1 MLLFFLIIY
10 LIFKHNINKTVINLK
25 ENKKLD
31 NNTLNKLINRSN
43 KLVNLLYLLFI
54 IGVVLASLIIIKEL
68 YIFNIIK
75 TIFKVLTP
83 LFIGFVIAWFFNPL
97 VNKISG
103 KGVPKVVGAL
113 IIYLVLILLIIMFI
127 KVFIPVLYKQLNDL
141 IVTLPEII
149 NKITKV
155 FDDIMVRFSMKGID
169 LSDVRN
175 NLFNSIN
182 NITLKF
188 TTSVPKHVIS
198 FILSFFSG
206 LGVLLISLV
215 VGIYMLID
223 FDHITNHF
231 IKLIPEKYQKDISI
245 LIEKIGQE
253 VRKTVN
259 GTILVALMV
268 LVCDTIAF
276 SIIGLESPL
285 LFGVFC
291 GLTDLIPYIGPY
303 IGGSAAVIVGFSQN
317 TKIGLAILI
326 ACVIVQLVENYILQP
341 IVMSKAIE
349 LHPVT
354 IIIGLLLFGHFFGII
369 GMIIATP
376 ILALLKVI
384 YEFICQR
391 FELFS

>member
-1 MLLFFLIIY
+1 M
-10 LIFKHNINKTVINLK
+10 INLK

-155 FDDIMVRFSMKGID
+155 FDDIMVRFSMEGID

-245 LIEKIGQE
+245 LIEKIGLE

-391 FELFS
+391 FELFF

>member
-1 MLLFFLIIY
+1 M
-10 LIFKHNINKTVINLK
+10 VINLK

-31 NNTLNKLINRSN
+31 NNTLNKLINKSN

-155 FDDIMVRFSMKGID
+155 FDDIMVRFSMEGID

-245 LIEKIGQE
+245 LIEKIGLE

>member
-1 MLLFFLIIY
+1 M
-10 LIFKHNINKTVINLK
+10 IFKHNINKTVINLK

-155 FDDIMVRFSMKGID
+155 FDDIMVRFSMEGID

-245 LIEKIGQE
+245 LIEKIGLE

>member
-1 MLLFFLIIY
+1 
-10 LIFKHNINKTVINLK
+10 
-25 ENKKLD
+25 
-31 NNTLNKLINRSN
+31 
-43 KLVNLLYLLFI
+43 
-54 IGVVLASLIIIKEL
+54 
-68 YIFNIIK
+68 
-75 TIFKVLTP
+75 
-83 LFIGFVIAWFFNPL
+83 
-97 VNKISG
+97 
-103 KGVPKVVGAL
+103 
-113 IIYLVLILLIIMFI
+113 
-127 KVFIPVLYKQLNDL
+127 
-141 IVTLPEII
+141 
-149 NKITKV
+149 
-155 FDDIMVRFSMKGID
+155 
-169 LSDVRN
+169 
-175 NLFNSIN
+175 
-182 NITLKF
+182 
-188 TTSVPKHVIS
+188 
-198 FILSFFSG
+198 
-206 LGVLLISLV
+206 
-215 VGIYMLID
+215 
-223 FDHITNHF
+223 
-231 IKLIPEKYQKDISI
+231 
-245 LIEKIGQE
+245 
-253 VRKTVN
+253 
-259 GTILVALMV
+259 MV

>member
-198 FILSFFSG
+198 FI
-206 LGVLLISLV
+206 
-215 VGIYMLID
+215 
-223 FDHITNHF
+223 
-231 IKLIPEKYQKDISI
+231 
-245 LIEKIGQE
+245 EKINADNKG
-253 VRKTVN
+253 N
-259 GTILVALMV
+259 
-268 LVCDTIAF
+268 F
-276 SIIGLESPL
+276 
-285 LFGVFC
+285 
-291 GLTDLIPYIGPY
+291 
-303 IGGSAAVIVGFSQN
+303 
-317 TKIGLAILI
+317 
-326 ACVIVQLVENYILQP
+326 
-341 IVMSKAIE
+341 
-349 LHPVT
+349 
-354 IIIGLLLFGHFFGII
+354 
-369 GMIIATP
+369 
-376 ILALLKVI
+376 
-384 YEFICQR
+384 
-391 FELFS
+391 

>member
-1 MLLFFLIIY
+1 M
-10 LIFKHNINKTVINLK
+10 IFKHNINKTVINLK

-155 FDDIMVRFSMKGID
+155 FDDIMVRFSMEGID

-391 FELFS
+391 FELFF

>member
-1 MLLFFLIIY
+1 M
-10 LIFKHNINKTVINLK
+10 INLK

-103 KGVPKVVGAL
+103 KGVPKVIGAL

-155 FDDIMVRFSMKGID
+155 FDDIMVRFSMEGID

-391 FELFS
+391 FELFF

>member
-1 MLLFFLIIY
+1 M
-10 LIFKHNINKTVINLK
+10 INLK

-155 FDDIMVRFSMKGID
+155 FDDIMVRFSMEGID

-391 FELFS
+391 FELFF

>member
-1 MLLFFLIIY
+1 M
-10 LIFKHNINKTVINLK
+10 VINLK
-25 ENKKLD
+25 ENKKQD
-31 NNTLNKLINRSN
+31 NSALNKLINRSN
-43 KLVNLLYLLFI
+43 KLVNLLYVLFI
-54 IGVVLASLIIIKEL
+54 IGVILAGLIIIKEL
-68 YIFNIIK
+68 CIFKIFKIIL
-75 TIFKVLTP
+75 KVLTP
-83 LFIGFVIAWFFNPL
+83 LFIGFVIAWLFNPL
-97 VNKISG
+97 VKKISSR
-103 KGVPKVVGAL
+103 GVPKVVGAL
-113 IIYLVLILLIIMFI
+113 IVYLVLILLIIMFI

-141 IVTLPEII
+141 IVTLPGII
-149 NKITKV
+149 NKITK
-155 FDDIMVRFSMKGID
+155 FIDDIMVKFSMEGID

-175 NLFNSIN
+175 NLFDSIN

-188 TTSVPKHVIS
+188 TTSVPKHVIN
-198 FILSFFSG
+198 FIFSFFSG
-206 LGVLLISLV
+206 LGILLISLV

-231 IKLIPEKYQKDISI
+231 IKLIPVKYQKDIET
-245 LIEKIGQE
+245 LIERIGQE

-259 GTILVALMV
+259 GTLLVALMV
-268 LVCDTIAF
+268 LVGDTIAF

-285 LFGVFC
+285 LFGTFC

-303 IGGSAAVIVGFSQN
+303 IGGSAAVIVGFSQS
-317 TKIGLAILI
+317 TKIGIIILI
-326 ACVIVQLVENYILQP
+326 ACVIVQLIENYILQP

-384 YEFICQR
+384 YEFICKK

>member
-1 MLLFFLIIY
+1 M
-10 LIFKHNINKTVINLK
+10 IFKHNINKTVINLK

-155 FDDIMVRFSMKGID
+155 FDDIMVRFSMEGID

-354 IIIGLLLFGHFFGII
+354 ITIGLLLFGHFFGII